1 MSIAG
6 GWSKFRAL
14 TAEDKEVFDKAMDGI
29 MGVSYEPLLVSTQV
43 VAGENFKYLCNAT
56 LVIKDPT
63 TSHKMVQIF
72 RSLENEVSITSITD
86 VA

>member
-1 MSIAG
+1 MIAG

-14 TAEDKEVFDKAMDGI
+14 TAEDKDVFERAMKGLV
-29 MGVSYEPLLVSTQV
+29 GVSYEPLLVSTQV

-56 LVIKDPT
+56 LVIQEPT

-72 RSLENEVSITSITD
+72 RSLENEVSITSITN
-86 VA
+86 AE